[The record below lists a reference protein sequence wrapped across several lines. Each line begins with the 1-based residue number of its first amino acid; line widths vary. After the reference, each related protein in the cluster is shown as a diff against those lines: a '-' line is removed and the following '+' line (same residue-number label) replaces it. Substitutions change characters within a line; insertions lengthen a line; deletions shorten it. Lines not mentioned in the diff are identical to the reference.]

1 MFKKRKKKKRG
12 GGGERSQEPMRFDTL
27 PMGATCHQ
35 VSFHSDTT
43 VKMAQKT
50 QNVMGGEGGGGC

>member
-1 MFKKRKKKKRG
+1 MFKKQKKKRVG
-12 GGGERSQEPMRFDTL
+12 WGLGSQEPMRFDTL

-43 VKMAQKT
+43 VKMAQKP
-50 QNVMGGEGGGGC
+50 QHQSV

>member
-1 MFKKRKKKKRG
+1 
-12 GGGERSQEPMRFDTL
+12 MRFDTL

-50 QNVMGGEGGGGC
+50 QNVMGGGKGGRGASDQIHQLSQV